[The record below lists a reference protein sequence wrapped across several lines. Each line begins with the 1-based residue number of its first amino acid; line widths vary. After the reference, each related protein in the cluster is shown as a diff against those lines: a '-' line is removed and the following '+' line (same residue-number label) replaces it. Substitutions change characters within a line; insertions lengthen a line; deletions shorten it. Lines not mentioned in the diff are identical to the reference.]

1 MPYACRPRTS
11 LACPYTHPQRQSLSM
26 QSSRQQSHTAINLC
40 VDERLRERGS
50 IITPCLTGLYREH
63 MPGPVQQPQQPRH
76 APWHSYHALCELP
89 ALWPAPPLSPAALW
103 CRPPPLRWRATRWPH
118 ATAPTSRGKREER
131 TVTVTA
137 LVSALRRCLHS
148 PLGSDTPGLATP

>member
-1 MPYACRPRTS
+1 MLDTSTFAAYSICCRYLACCMAVQLYSPGLICTHAKCTTVTSAVRSSPWCTHTDSIWRDCHMYRPRTS

-63 MPGPVQQPQQPRH
+63 ICQALYSNHNSLGMRQGIATMPCASFRPCGQAPR
-76 APWHSYHALCELP
+76 
-89 ALWPAPPLSPAALW
+89 
-103 CRPPPLRWRATRWPH
+103 
-118 ATAPTSRGKREER
+118 
-131 TVTVTA
+131 
-137 LVSALRRCLHS
+137 
-148 PLGSDTPGLATP
+148 